1 MSYASWIPMMIVMT
15 VLMVQVNVGMA
26 QGCKLPFQLAPCLS
40 FITSNIAPAAD
51 SQCCNVLH
59 DQTSCLC
66 SFVKNPVYAWILHL
80 PGATTVANACS
91 ITIPDPSTCT

>member
-1 MSYASWIPMMIVMT
+1 MSYASCIPVMIVMT

-26 QGCKLPFQLAPCLS
+26 QGCNPLQLMPCLS
-40 FITSNIAPAAD
+40 FIMSNIAPAAD
-51 SQCCNVLH
+51 SQCCSVLH

-66 SFVKNPVYAWILHL
+66 SYVKNPGYGPYLRM
-80 PGATTVANACS
+80 PGATTVAKACS